1 MKPIAV
7 SKTGDEAASS
17 RIGKATVL
25 ALALAG
31 SAYLMALAIESPH
44 RVWLGW
50 VTLLPLFYGIRVLSP
65 AQALVSGVFWG
76 VCLFLSSVAFAR
88 TEIAPSLSSF
98 ALLSLIPGAYCYFGA
113 ALTRRIG
120 FSPYLLALGWIGAEF
135 AWAPLGLRHGLL
147 AGTQGDGLAIRLL
160 GSVAGYA
167 LVAFLVAYVNA
178 SLLSVL
184 TSVHRG
190 AANSRL
196 IRGSGDTL
204 RAYFPIDLP
213 SYLLHIHRQAQP
225 RAPPI

>member
-1 MKPIAV
+1 MKSVATA
-7 SKTGDEAASS
+7 KTSDVAAGS
-17 RIGKATVL
+17 RIGRISVL

-50 VTLLPLFYGIRVLSP
+50 ITLLPLFYGIRVLSP
-65 AQALVSGVFWG
+65 ARAMGSGAFWG
-76 VCLFLSSVAFAR
+76 ACLFLASVAFAR
-88 TEIAPSLSSF
+88 TELAPSLGSF

-120 FSPYLLALGWIGAEF
+120 FSPFLLALGWIGAEF
-135 AWAPLGLRHGLL
+135 ALAPLGLRHGLL
-147 AGTQGDGLAIRLL
+147 AGTQGDGLAIRLI

-184 TSVHRG
+184 TGVRRG

-204 RAYFPIDLP
+204 RAYFPIELP
-213 SYLLHIHRQAQP
+213 SYLLHIHRRAQP